1 MPYVFLYPILSPHG
15 KENIDNQ
22 SKSCL
27 TKMIMILSIVKLS
40 ISIDSMAFTVSLF
53 YQLKDLSNYC
63 NCKNISTLECRW
75 AM

>member
-1 MPYVFLYPILSPHG
+1 MPYVCLYPILSPRG

-22 SKSCL
+22 SKSCV
-27 TKMIMILSIVKLS
+27 TKMIMILNIVKLS
-40 ISIDSMAFTVSLF
+40 KLIDSMVFAVSLF

-63 NCKNISTLECRW
+63 NCKNISTLERRR